1 MSVCSACE
9 EESSGYLGMT
19 NVDCGRD
26 GQGISQSHFLFLD
39 VGGEQ
44 RVPVSLASILGSWV

>member
-9 EESSGYLGMT
+9 EESSGYLGVT

-26 GQGISQSHFLFLD
+26 GQRISQSHFLFLD

-44 RVPVSLASILGSWV
+44 CVPVSLASSLGSCV